1 VDFLEQA
8 WIKFTIYAPKIVCYL
23 LWFLTF

>member
-1 VDFLEQA
+1 VDFLEEA
-8 WIKFTIYAPKIVCYL
+8 WIKFAIYAPKIVCYL